1 MRSRYT
7 PSWRLSREKTPDD
20 ERSVEITLTD
30 AGEAVRLK
38 AERVPA
44 EVSRAIGLD
53 EHATEELRATLRQLT
68 NAINVAATL
77 IHGARGRLTGAQTP
91 ASPTGAVVREAGSD
105 SSCSSAAT
113 VIVGLPRVSV

>member
-1 MRSRYT
+1 MRSRYA

-68 NAINVAATL
+68 NAINVAAT
-77 IHGARGRLTGAQTP
+77 
-91 ASPTGAVVREAGSD
+91 
-105 SSCSSAAT
+105 
-113 VIVGLPRVSV
+113 